1 MVDRVELQVGHAE
14 PLCELARECC
24 LARAAD
30 AFDVDAHGA
39 SVGSGPGAI
48 VGRMTDPV
56 DKAKEVVESLEHPIE
71 KAKEL
76 EKEAEEGSS
85 PRTPLIVITGVGLV
99 AAVTVVIVLAIAF
112 TVYFVYGG
120 K

>member
-1 MVDRVELQVGHAE
+1 
-14 PLCELARECC
+14 
-24 LARAAD
+24 
-30 AFDVDAHGA
+30 
-39 SVGSGPGAI
+39 
-48 VGRMTDPV
+48 MTDPV

-76 EKEAEEGSS
+76 EKVAEEGSS
-85 PRTPLIVITGVGLV
+85 PKTPLIVITGVGLV

>member
-1 MVDRVELQVGHAE
+1 
-14 PLCELARECC
+14 
-24 LARAAD
+24 
-30 AFDVDAHGA
+30 
-39 SVGSGPGAI
+39 
-48 VGRMTDPV
+48 MTDPV

-85 PRTPLIVITGVGLV
+85 PRTQLIVITGVGLV

>member
-1 MVDRVELQVGHAE
+1 
-14 PLCELARECC
+14 
-24 LARAAD
+24 
-30 AFDVDAHGA
+30 
-39 SVGSGPGAI
+39 
-48 VGRMTDPV
+48 MTDPV

-71 KAKEL
+71 TVKEL

-85 PRTPLIVITGVGLV
+85 DWTPLIVITGVGFFV
-99 AAVTVVIVLAIAF
+99 GVVVVIVLAIAL